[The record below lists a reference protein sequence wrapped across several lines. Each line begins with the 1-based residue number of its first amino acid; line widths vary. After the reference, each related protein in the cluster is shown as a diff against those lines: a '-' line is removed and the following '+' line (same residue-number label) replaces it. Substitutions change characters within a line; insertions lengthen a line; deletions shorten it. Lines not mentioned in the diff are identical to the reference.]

1 MCLIYLFSRT
11 KLPDLISDLLNIPLQ
26 YFLKVN
32 EPGNITLC
40 MFFLQIEKYLK
51 NYTCVRHQEN
61 VSGI

>member
-32 EPGNITLC
+32 EPGNNALHV
-40 MFFLQIEKYLK
+40 FLQIEKYLK